1 MADIKT
7 ALSGIL
13 SEWELDNQQQEN
25 PVQKAPYVPHFKVTN
40 NVTRATFDY
49 VKNNPH
55 QSCKTICVA
64 LEKDGYKPSSIGS
77 LLTQFVKNGL
87 CKRDANN
94 NYTAIAHEYTPIKL
108 RKQLKAKQ
116 AKQVIEKAKA
126 TRGEGIAALSP
137 QPKYVPV
144 TEWNVQAV
152 LNDMSIVQ
160 ARAMY
165 DALKKIFGG

>member
-1 MADIKT
+1 MPDIKT
-7 ALSGIL
+7 ALTGIL
-13 SEWELDNQQQEN
+13 SEWELDNQQQEKQ
-25 PVQKAPYVPHFKVTN
+25 VKHIPHFKVTN

-49 VKNNPH
+49 VKNNPR
-55 QSCKTICVA
+55 QSCKTICKA
-64 LEKDGYKPSSIGS
+64 LEKQGYKPASVGS

-87 CKRDANN
+87 CVRDANN
-94 NYTAIAHEYTPIKL
+94 NYTTIVNEYTPIKASKKL
-108 RKQLKAKQ
+108 KTDQVIQKAKT
-116 AKQVIEKAKA
+116 

-137 QPKYVPV
+137 QPKYIPV
-144 TEWNVQAV
+144 NDWNVQAV

>member
-1 MADIKT
+1 MPDIKT
-7 ALSGIL
+7 ALTGIL
-13 SEWELDNQQQEN
+13 SEWELDNQQQEKQ
-25 PVQKAPYVPHFKVTN
+25 VKHIPHFKVTN

-49 VKNNPH
+49 VKNNPR
-55 QSCKTICVA
+55 QSCKTICKA
-64 LEKDGYKPSSIGS
+64 LEKQGYKVASVGS

-87 CKRDANN
+87 CARDANS
-94 NYTAIAHEYTPIKL
+94 NYTTIVNEYTPIKV
-108 RKQLKAKQ
+108 RKQIKAAQVIQKAK
-116 AKQVIEKAKA
+116 V

-137 QPKYVPV
+137 QPKYIPV

>member
-1 MADIKT
+1 MPDIKT
-7 ALSGIL
+7 ALTGIL
-13 SEWELDNQQQEN
+13 SEWELDNQQQEKQ
-25 PVQKAPYVPHFKVTN
+25 VKHIPHFKVTN

-49 VKNNPH
+49 VKNNPR
-55 QSCKTICVA
+55 QSCKTICKA
-64 LEKDGYKPSSIGS
+64 LEKQGYKPTSVGS
-77 LLTQFVKNGL
+77 LLTQFIKNGL
-87 CKRDANN
+87 CVRDANG
-94 NYTAIAHEYTPIKL
+94 NYTAKANEYTPIKASKKL
-108 RKQLKAKQ
+108 KTEQVIQKAKT
-116 AKQVIEKAKA
+116 

-137 QPKYVPV
+137 QPKYIPV

>member
-1 MADIKT
+1 MPDIKT
-7 ALSGIL
+7 ALTGIL
-13 SEWELDNQQQEN
+13 SEWELDNQQQEKQ
-25 PVQKAPYVPHFKVTN
+25 VKHIPHFKVTN

-49 VKNNPH
+49 VKNNPR
-55 QSCKTICVA
+55 QSCKTICKA
-64 LEKDGYKPSSIGS
+64 LEKQGYKSASVGS

-87 CKRDANN
+87 CVRDANN
-94 NYTAIAHEYTPIKL
+94 NYTTIVNEYTPIKASKKL
-108 RKQLKAKQ
+108 KTDQVIQKAKT
-116 AKQVIEKAKA
+116 

-137 QPKYVPV
+137 QPKYIPV

>member
-1 MADIKT
+1 MPDIKT
-7 ALSGIL
+7 ALTGIL
-13 SEWELDNQQQEN
+13 SEWELDNQQQEKQ
-25 PVQKAPYVPHFKVTN
+25 VKHIPHFKVTN

-49 VKNNPH
+49 VKNNPR
-55 QSCKTICVA
+55 QSCKTICKA
-64 LEKDGYKPSSIGS
+64 LEKQGYKAASVGS

-87 CKRDANN
+87 CARDANS
-94 NYTAIAHEYTPIKL
+94 NYTTIVNEYSPIKAH
-108 RKQLKAKQ
+108 KQLKAKQ
-116 AKQVIEKAKA
+116 VIQKAKT

-137 QPKYVPV
+137 QPKYIPV

-165 DALKKIFGG
+165 DELKKIFGG